1 MRNPRDGSIDGAI
14 DGSGGRTVA
23 VLTAAT
29 AAVAFVVTA
38 AVLVPWQPLPP
49 GTPPPPDAAAVFSPA
64 QVARAEEYARWA
76 RVWGWGGLAVHLA
89 LVCALGFTRVRRLA
103 SRLPGP
109 WWVQVALA
117 VAAVTALLR
126 LATLP
131 FGVAAQ
137 EHRLRNGLSGQP
149 WAGWARDVLTSTA
162 VTTGTTAL
170 LLVLLVGLAR
180 RWRTAWVPVAA
191 AALGGLVVVAS
202 LAYPVVVE
210 PLFNEFAP
218 LEEGALRSAVLEV
231 AEREGVSVDD
241 VLVADA
247 SRRTTTLNAYVSGIG
262 GTRRVVLYDTLVDSV
277 PQDQTMAVVAHELA
291 HARHQDVVVGTVLG
305 ALGAAFSVAVLGLLV
320 GRERMREAAVVPL
333 VMALFTVGSQ
343 LASPVENGI
352 SRRIETRADVEALKA
367 TGDPVAFREVQ
378 RMLALRSLADP
389 TPPAWSHWWWGSH
402 PTVLERLALVSERG

>member
-1 MRNPRDGSIDGAI
+1 ML
-14 DGSGGRTVA
+14 VA
-23 VLTAAT
+23 GT

-38 AVLVPWQPLPP
+38 LALVPWDPAPS
-49 GTPPPPDAAAVFSPA
+49 GTPAPPDASGVFSSA

-76 RVWGWGGLAVHLA
+76 RVWGWGGLAVHLVV
-89 LVCALGFTRVRRLA
+89 VCALGFTRARRLVT
-103 SRLPGP
+103 RIPGP

-117 VAAVTALLR
+117 VAAVTVLLR

-131 FGVAAQ
+131 FGAAAQ

-149 WAGWARDVLTSTA
+149 WSGWARDVLTATA
-162 VTTGTTAL
+162 VSAATTAL

-191 AALGGLVVVAS
+191 VTCGGLVLVGS

-210 PLFNEFAP
+210 PLFNDFAP
-218 LEEGALRSAVLEV
+218 LEQGALRSAVLEV

-262 GTRRVVLYDTLVDSV
+262 GTRRVVLYDTLVESV

-291 HARHQDVVVGTVLG
+291 HARHHDVVVGTVLG
-305 ALGAAFSVAVLGLLV
+305 AFGAAFAVAVLGLLV
-320 GRERMREAAVVPL
+320 GRERMREAAAVPL
-333 VMALFTVGSQ
+333 VMALFAVGSQ

-352 SRRIETRADVEALKA
+352 SRRIETRADVDALKA
-367 TGDPVAFREVQ
+367 TGDPVAFSEVQ
-378 RMLALRSLADP
+378 KMLALRSLADP
-389 TPPAWSHWWWGSH
+389 TPPAWSQLWWGSH
-402 PTVLERLALVSERG
+402 PTVLERLALASGVRG